1 MSMKHQ
7 VTNAAFAAV
16 DGAVDAAGGFGVS
29 RGGMLERLFRD
40 ARMGRL
46 HPGNFALTHELIAK
60 VHLGIDLDAPPRW
73 G

>member
-1 MSMKHQ
+1 
-7 VTNAAFAAV
+7 VGRAAFEAV
-16 DGAVDAAGGFGVS
+16 EVAGGFGVS

-60 VHLGIDLDAPPRW
+60 IHLGIDLDAPPRW